1 MHDVI
6 SASAT
11 ALARA
16 IRVKEVSA
24 VEVVQA
30 SVNPA
35 LNAVVQLC
43 AEAAQAQ
50 ARAADAALARG

>member
-6 SASAT
+6 YASAT

-16 IRVKEVSA
+16 IRTKEVSA

-30 SVNPA
+30 SLQRIAEVNPA

-43 AEAAQAQ
+43 AEAA
-50 ARAADAALARG
+50 

>member
-6 SASAT
+6 YASAT

-16 IRVKEVSA
+16 IRAKEVSA

-30 SVNPA
+30 SLQRIAEVNPA

-43 AEAAQAQ
+43 AEAAQA
-50 ARAADAALARG
+50 ASPCR